1 MPRRTFSSP
10 RNDNLAK
17 KECFLNK
24 DKDYYK
30 ILGINSS
37 ADKKEIKSAYRSLA
51 RKYHPDTNQGNKLSE
66 EKFKE
71 IGEAYSILSDDA
83 RRAQYDL
90 LKGVSQKKPNTSE
103 QAKKQASEAYT
114 EQKKSNA
121 KSKSEAEKRPFGD
134 VFSDFVDKVFEKGQA
149 PKPKQSQEKP
159 RETQKPAPKKGD
171 DITADISITIVE
183 AHNGTVRKVN
193 ILHTETCPKCK
204 GKRYLNSVQCPACKG
219 NGEISNHKKIS
230 VKIPPNVTEG
240 SKIRI
245 AGEGNQGQNGGAS
258 GDLFL
263 VVSIIKNSI
272 FEFENLNVLC
282 EIPITPTEA
291 ALGAE
296 IFVPTIDGQLSM
308 KIPPETQAGQ
318 RFRLSG
324 EGIPDANTA
333 KRGDQLITVRIE
345 IPSNLSQKEKELYM
359 ELAKIR
365 KFNPRDGLIFN

>member
-1 MPRRTFSSP
+1 
-10 RNDNLAK
+10 
-17 KECFLNK
+17 LNK

-30 ILGINSS
+30 ILGIDFS

-66 EKFKE
+66 DKFKE
-71 IGEAYSILSDDA
+71 IGEAYSVLSDET
-83 RRAQYDL
+83 RKAQYDL
-90 LKGVSQKKPNTSE
+90 LKGISPKKANTSE
-103 QAKKQASEAYT
+103 QAKKQASEAYS
-114 EQKKSNA
+114 EQKKSA
-121 KSKSEAEKRPFGD
+121 EKSTRETEKRPFGD
-134 VFSDFVDKVFEKGQA
+134 VFSDFVDKVFEKGQT
-149 PKPKQSQEKP
+149 PKSKQPKEKPKEKP
-159 RETQKPAPKKGD
+159 KETPKLEPKKGEN
-171 DITADISITIVE
+171 ITADISITIVE
-183 AHNGTVRKVN
+183 AHNGAVRTIN
-193 ILHTETCPKCK
+193 ILHTEVCSKCR
-204 GKRYLNSVQCPACKG
+204 GKRYLNSVQCPSCKG
-219 NGEISNHKKIS
+219 NGEISNHKKLS
-230 VKIPPNVTEG
+230 VKIPPNVTQG

-245 AGEGNQGQNGGAS
+245 AREGNQGQNGGEN

-263 VVSIIKNSI
+263 SVNIIKNAL

-296 IFVPTIDGQLSM
+296 IFIPTIDGKLSM

-333 KRGDQLITVRIE
+333 KRGDQLITIRIE
-345 IPSNLSQKEKELYM
+345 IPPNLTQKEKELYM

-365 KFNPRDGLIFN
+365 KFNPRDGITFN

>member
-1 MPRRTFSSP
+1 MF
-10 RNDNLAK
+10 NK
-17 KECFLNK
+17 KKYLMGTVFLNK

-71 IGEAYSILSDDA
+71 IGEAYSVLGDET
-83 RRAQYDL
+83 RREQYNL
-90 LKGVSQKKPNTSE
+90 LRGISQKKSNTSE
-103 QAKKQASEAYT
+103 QAKKQASEAYS
-114 EQKKSNA
+114 EQKKSSA
-121 KSKSEAEKRPFGD
+121 KPKPETEKRPFGD
-134 VFSDFVDKVFEKGQA
+134 MFSDFVDKVLEKGQTQ
-149 PKPKQSQEKP
+149 KPKQSQEKP
-159 RETQKPAPKKGD
+159 KEPPKPESKKGD
-171 DITADISITIVE
+171 DITVDVSITIVE
-183 AHNGTVRKVN
+183 AHNGTIRKIN
-193 ILHTETCPKCK
+193 ILHTESCPKFR
-204 GKRYLNSVQCPACKG
+204 GKRYLNNIQCPSCKG

-230 VKIPPNVTEG
+230 VKIPANVTEG

-245 AGEGNQGQNGGAS
+245 AEEGNQGQNGGAN

-333 KRGDQLITVRIE
+333 KRGDQLVTVRIE
-345 IPSNLSQKEKELYM
+345 IPSNLTQKEKELYL

-365 KFNPRDGLIFN
+365 KFNPRDGIVFN

>member
-1 MPRRTFSSP
+1 
-10 RNDNLAK
+10 
-17 KECFLNK
+17 LNK

-30 ILGINSS
+30 ILGIDVS

-66 EKFKE
+66 DKFKE
-71 IGEAYSILSDDA
+71 IGEAYSILSDEIK
-83 RRAQYDL
+83 RLQYDL
-90 LKGVSQKKPNTSE
+90 LKGITQKKANTSE
-103 QAKKQASEAYT
+103 QAKKQASEAYS
-114 EQKKSNA
+114 EPKKSSPGK
-121 KSKSEAEKRPFGD
+121 KSKIEPDKKPFGE
-134 VFSDFVDKVFEKGQA
+134 VFSEFVDKIFEKGET
-149 PKPKQSQEKP
+149 PKPKQPSEKP
-159 RETQKPAPKKGD
+159 KEPQKPEPQKGE

-204 GKRYLNSVQCPACKG
+204 GKRYLNNIQCPSCKS
-219 NGEISNHKKIS
+219 NGELSNHKKLS

-245 AGEGNQGQNGGAS
+245 AGEGNQGQNGGGN

-263 VVSIIKNSI
+263 VISIMKNSI
-272 FEFENLNVLC
+272 FEFEDLNVLC
-282 EIPITPTEA
+282 EIPITASEA

-296 IFVPTIDGQLSM
+296 IFIPTIDGQLNM
-308 KIPPETQAGQ
+308 KIPPETPSGQ
-318 RFRLSG
+318 KFRLAG

-333 KRGDQLITVRIE
+333 KRGDQLVTVRIE
-345 IPSNLSQKEKELYM
+345 IPPNLTQREKELYQ

-365 KFNPRDGLIFN
+365 NFNPRESITFN

>member
-1 MPRRTFSSP
+1 M
-10 RNDNLAK
+10 
-17 KECFLNK
+17 NK

-30 ILGINSS
+30 ILGIDTS

-71 IGEAYSILSDDA
+71 IGEAYSVLIDETKK
-83 RRAQYDL
+83 AQYDK
-90 LKGVSQKKPNTSE
+90 LKGFSQKKANTSE
-103 QAKKQASEAYT
+103 QAKKQAADAYS
-114 EQKKSNA
+114 EQKKSA
-121 KSKSEAEKRPFGD
+121 GKTKPEPEKRPFGD
-134 VFSDFVDKVFEKGQA
+134 VFSDFVDKVLEKGQNQ
-149 PKPKQSQEKP
+149 KPKEKP
-159 RETQKPAPKKGD
+159 KETPKLEPKKGE
-171 DITADISITIVE
+171 DITADISITIIE
-183 AHNGTVRKVN
+183 AHNGTVRTIN
-193 ILHTETCPKCK
+193 ILHTEVCSKCR
-204 GKRYLNSVQCPACKG
+204 GKRYLNGVQCPSCKG
-219 NGEISNHKKIS
+219 NGEISNHKKLS

-245 AGEGNQGQNGGAS
+245 AGEGNQGQNGGKN

-263 VVSIIKNSI
+263 SVNIIKNSI

-282 EIPITPTEA
+282 EIPISPTEA

-333 KRGDQLITVRIE
+333 KRGDQLITIRIE
-345 IPSNLSQKEKELYM
+345 LPPNLTQKEKELYM

-365 KFNPRDGLIFN
+365 KFNPRDGITFN

>member
-30 ILGINSS
+30 ILGIDTS

-71 IGEAYSILSDDA
+71 IGEAYSILSDDN
-83 RRAQYDL
+83 RRVQYDL
-90 LKGVSQKKPNTSE
+90 LKGISPKSPNPSE

-114 EQKKSNA
+114 KQKKSTA
-121 KSKSEAEKRPFGD
+121 KPKSEAEKRPFGD
-134 VFSDFVDKVFEKGQA
+134 VFSDFVDKVFEKGQPQK
-149 PKPKQSQEKP
+149 PKPSQEKP

-204 GKRYLNSVQCPACKG
+204 GKRYLNSVQCPTCKG
-219 NGEISNHKKIS
+219 NGEISNHKKLS
-230 VKIPPNVTEG
+230 VKIPANVTEG

-245 AGEGNQGQNGGAS
+245 TGEGNQGQNGGAS

-263 VVSIIKNSI
+263 VVSIMKNSI

-324 EGIPDANTA
+324 EGIPDATTA

-345 IPSNLSQKEKELYM
+345 IPSNLTQKEKELYM

-365 KFNPRDGLIFN
+365 KFNPRDGIIFN